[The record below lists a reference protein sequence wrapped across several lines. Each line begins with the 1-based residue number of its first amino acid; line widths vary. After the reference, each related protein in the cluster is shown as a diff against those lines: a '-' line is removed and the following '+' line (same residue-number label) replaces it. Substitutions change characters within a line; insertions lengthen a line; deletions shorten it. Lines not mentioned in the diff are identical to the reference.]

1 MTQVFSCKL
10 GCSKYKALSQI
21 YQSTVAIWKR
31 FVLPEAEIQI
41 RVVRKGDFCCKDIE
55 VSHEI
60 EERVESSNST
70 KCEEELGLRI
80 ARTGTWMSSSLSGS
94 YFFISLP
101 IKFTLQ
107 SGQASPCS
115 PRQDYRLLAKLQTP
129 GFHHQKDSYS
139 QPR

>member
-1 MTQVFSCKL
+1 ME
-10 GCSKYKALSQI
+10 
-21 YQSTVAIWKR
+21 R

-80 ARTGTWMSSSLSGS
+80 ARTGTWMPPGHLLSLGLTSLSLCPLSSLSN
-94 YFFISLP
+94 
-101 IKFTLQ
+101 
-107 SGQASPCS
+107 QA
-115 PRQDYRLLAKLQTP
+115 RLLHVALDKTIGCSQNCRLQAFTTRKTLIP
-129 GFHHQKDSYS
+129 SPAEQF
-139 QPR
+139 